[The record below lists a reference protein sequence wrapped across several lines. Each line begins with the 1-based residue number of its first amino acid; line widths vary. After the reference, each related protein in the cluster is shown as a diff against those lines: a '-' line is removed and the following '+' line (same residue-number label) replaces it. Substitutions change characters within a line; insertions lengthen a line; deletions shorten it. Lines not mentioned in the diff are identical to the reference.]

1 MEKRD
6 DDAVGNAADELRS
19 LSYRILDRLTQIE
32 IRLDSLEASV
42 ETFGT
47 VDLDQALDDIRA
59 EVRSIK
65 DEML

>member
-1 MEKRD
+1 MEERD
-6 DDAVGNAADELRS
+6 DDAIGNAADELRS
-19 LSYRILDRLTQIE
+19 LSCQILDRLTQIE

-47 VDLDQALDDIRA
+47 IDLDSALQDIRA
-59 EVRSIK
+59 EVRTIK

>member
-1 MEKRD
+1 MEERD
-6 DDAVGNAADELRS
+6 DDAIGNAADELRS

-47 VDLDQALDDIRA
+47 IDLDSALQDIRA
-59 EVRSIK
+59 EVRTIK